1 MKQAAV
7 LAIFFLA
14 APLFADYQFEFKGY
28 DVLGESRSGS
38 GVYKSNAGLLY
49 GVFNATLP
57 LSPAWDILL
66 SEELDDVL
74 RLSYDGPAANPVD
87 RISPF
92 SEKKLPS
99 SNNVAAGLRFTG
111 LGTLSLSFKNME
123 YWDALPIYPEFLQT
137 NYVSADPNY
146 VWSGDMVKRQS
157 RNNINAYWLIP
168 ISDFSVL
175 ADINYFGL
183 NYSLDQGGAN
193 INTFTDT
200 VFGSWSGTY
209 QDLWSRFSLG
219 WAIDPAFNL
228 SAGVLN
234 KSDLNDN
241 SKYDLHRYTVQM
253 KGNQVTLGDNNFTWS
268 LSGRWYESEQMKENG
283 FAVGPGALLYARDVF
298 TLDRGLFLKGSM
310 SLEVGHNL
318 YKERFEFAFRKAWEN
333 ESSVETG
340 YFTNQGGLFPTQGL
354 YLRTKNYL
362 TPRFSVSTD
371 SKSVYEGPEGFY
383 SKLINPDGIRFI
395 KAIGAIEGAFS
406 ISKHFE
412 FLGGVDYTYYNSMAF
427 EDTDFPS
434 RGGVY
439 LGVRTWVQ

>member
-283 FAVGPGALLYARDVF
+283 FAVGPAPCYMPETFLRLIGAF
-298 TLDRGLFLKGSM
+298 FLKG
-310 SLEVGHNL
+310 
-318 YKERFEFAFRKAWEN
+318 R
-333 ESSVETG
+333 
-340 YFTNQGGLFPTQGL
+340 
-354 YLRTKNYL
+354 
-362 TPRFSVSTD
+362 
-371 SKSVYEGPEGFY
+371 
-383 SKLINPDGIRFI
+383 
-395 KAIGAIEGAFS
+395 
-406 ISKHFE
+406 
-412 FLGGVDYTYYNSMAF
+412 
-427 EDTDFPS
+427 
-434 RGGVY
+434 
-439 LGVRTWVQ
+439 